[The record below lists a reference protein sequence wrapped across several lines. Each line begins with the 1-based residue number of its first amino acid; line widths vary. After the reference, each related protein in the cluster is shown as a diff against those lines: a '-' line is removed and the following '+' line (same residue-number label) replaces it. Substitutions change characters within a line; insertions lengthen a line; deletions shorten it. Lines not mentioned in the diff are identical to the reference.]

1 MGLVNERHKNRLKYI
16 LTEKQITN
24 RWLAEQLG
32 KSEMTVSRWATNKS
46 QPSMEQFIQIAKT
59 LDVSVDDLLEVYR

>member
-1 MGLVNERHKNRLKYI
+1 MKVTKERHNNRLKCV
-16 LTEKQITN
+16 LSEKQLTN

-46 QPSMEQFIQIAKT
+46 QPSMEQFIQMAKT
-59 LDVSVDDLLEVYR
+59 LDVSVDDLLEDYR

>member
-1 MGLVNERHKNRLKYI
+1 MDKGRYQNRIRVVLA
-16 LTEKQITN
+16 EKQIKN

-32 KSEMTVSRWATNKS
+32 KSEMTVSRWSTNKS

-59 LDVSVDDLLEVYR
+59 LDVSVDDLLENYR